1 MYSMLSNMNEILSKE
16 HNNLFSRNRNLNG
29 NGNRNTMIQQPQQ
42 LTIQP
47 QPTHDT
53 PQYSK
58 DYYTI
63 PEKVVYNTFFYFIY
77 NSSDVNADNKYA
89 LYSIQEDQMST
100 HSKQLSTFIP
110 NTHFGNLVPCY
121 DKGLVGANCIFDN
134 AGVLY
139 VCIDI
144 ANIIYKYNAKIKLFE
159 KFIIKNI
166 YSPSGIVFDNDNN
179 LYVSNFALTNESYP
193 CITVFDANG
202 IFLYEIFSEL
212 LASPG
217 DIKKDKKGD
226 FFILNG
232 KAIDLPSDP
241 KLPNFNPNSKYNGE
255 YLLLQ
260 VIPNNNTLTGTVNV
274 FSYNTLKVP
283 GFIAFDSCNNGYV
296 TNFAD
301 NSISIVNMKT
311 GEADIY
317 FPKGSGL
324 SNPRGIAIDKQD
336 NIYVTYSEKSDNQYK
351 IQKIDKNKYISTFTT
366 QNLNNPRGISFDKN
380 DNLFITNEKG
390 NITRVICNRFIFN
403 ISKTMMEI
411 GNHSLLIYDNDNSKT
426 ISKQLNIQILRS
438 NSDPI
443 QKRQPTSVVPVP
455 QQNHFQQ
462 QHQNQNHTQNQNA
475 SNYNNNHVVQQ
486 PMASTPAAI
495 DVNNFLR
502 NYYNSY
508 NNRHNNT
515 TKRSS
520 TFGPK
525 GGITTRTM
533 FTRKRR
539 F

>member
-1 MYSMLSNMNEILSKE
+1 
-16 HNNLFSRNRNLNG
+16 
-29 NGNRNTMIQQPQQ
+29 
-42 LTIQP
+42 
-47 QPTHDT
+47 
-53 PQYSK
+53 
-58 DYYTI
+58 
-63 PEKVVYNTFFYFIY
+63 
-77 NSSDVNADNKYA
+77 
-89 LYSIQEDQMST
+89 
-100 HSKQLSTFIP
+100 
-110 NTHFGNLVPCY
+110 
-121 DKGLVGANCIFDN
+121 
-134 AGVLY
+134 
-139 VCIDI
+139 
-144 ANIIYKYNAKIKLFE
+144 
-159 KFIIKNI
+159 
-166 YSPSGIVFDNDNN
+166 
-179 LYVSNFALTNESYP
+179 
-193 CITVFDANG
+193 
-202 IFLYEIFSEL
+202 
-212 LASPG
+212 
-217 DIKKDKKGD
+217 
-226 FFILNG
+226 
-232 KAIDLPSDP
+232 
-241 KLPNFNPNSKYNGE
+241 
-255 YLLLQ
+255 
-260 VIPNNNTLTGTVNV
+260 
-274 FSYNTLKVP
+274 
-283 GFIAFDSCNNGYV
+283 
-296 TNFAD
+296 
-301 NSISIVNMKT
+301 MKT